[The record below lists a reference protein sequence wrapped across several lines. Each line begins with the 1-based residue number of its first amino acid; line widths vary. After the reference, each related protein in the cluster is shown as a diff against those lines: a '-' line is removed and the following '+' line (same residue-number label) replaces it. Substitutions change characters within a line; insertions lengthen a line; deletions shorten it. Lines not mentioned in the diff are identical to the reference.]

1 MIHIADLRKN
11 RSFDRFSGHFTPI
24 RPTNHRRE
32 RNGLPTS
39 WYPGNVF
46 GPQRPLAT
54 VRPPHAPR
62 RRPPEPA
69 RSGRT
74 RTLPRWLLP
83 ATDRPIAKNRT
94 DPISTSGSSISVC
107 HRTRRFLRTKSF
119 VPLHSPPLT
128 R

>member
-1 MIHIADLRKN
+1 MFEKIALSTAFQRILPPSGQQIIPELREGP
-11 RSFDRFSGHFTPI
+11 RTFWD
-24 RPTNHRRE
+24 
-32 RNGLPTS
+32 
-39 WYPGNVF
+39 PGNVF

-83 ATDRPIAKNRT
+83 ATYREFPKTERG
-94 DPISTSGSSISVC
+94 PISTSEPSISLC
-107 HRTRRFLRTKSF
+107 AEPGGFCRQIHPFLPTRR
-119 VPLHSPPLT
+119 
-128 R
+128 